1 MRVLIAPILSLL
13 SLTAHA
19 DAVSGYCERD
29 GKRLSFSDG
38 IAFEDARD
46 ADGTVTTTVYL
57 TANRI
62 DRAALAQCGEC
73 RGALGE
79 NTFVSPRGDLIEAQ
93 HAAVDAGWLEFQ
105 HVGGELDMTTLVNLM
120 YLAPD
125 GTLTGLDGG
134 NGRIELTTRDGRR
147 IAGRVLTEAREAPMN
162 ETDMTCAVA
171 FDLTL
176 GWPGAKP

>member
-1 MRVLIAPILSLL
+1 MSSITWTP
-13 SLTAHA
+13 T
-19 DAVSGYCERD
+19 
-29 GKRLSFSDG
+29 
-38 IAFEDARD
+38 
-46 ADGTVTTTVYL
+46 
-57 TANRI
+57 
-62 DRAALAQCGEC
+62 ALAASAAPWAGEVW
-73 RGALGE
+73 RM
-79 NTFVSPRGDLIEAQ
+79 VEAQ

-147 IAGRVLTEAREAPMN
+147 IAGRMLTEAREAPMN
-162 ETDMTCAVA
+162 ETDMSCAVD

>member
-1 MRVLIAPILSLL
+1 MRVLFAPILSLL
-13 SLTAHA
+13 SLNVHA

-29 GKRLSFSDG
+29 GKRLTFSDG
-38 IAFEDARD
+38 IAFEDARA

-57 TANRI
+57 TAGPL

-73 RGALGE
+73 RGAPGE
-79 NTFVSPRGDLIEAQ
+79 NTFLSPRGDLIEAQ

-134 NGRIELTTRDGRR
+134 NGRIELTARDAKRV
-147 IAGRVLTEAREAPMN
+147 AGQVVTEAREAPMN
-162 ETDMTCAVA
+162 ETDMRCAVS
-171 FDLTL
+171 FDLTP
-176 GWPGAKP
+176 GWPGAKR